1 MIKGISLSETEQFIC
16 KDDDENNP
24 TKWKLGVIDSLIMS
38 EIQDLITLFEPD
50 STGRPDAPAKTKLC
64 LNLVRAEAVRFGLK
78 GWENFCDE
86 VGGQIIF
93 KTEKRNIGG
102 KSVDAVAD
110 DLMRIIPFTVIS
122 QLGDR
127 ILQKNRFSEEEA
139 KN

>member
-16 KDDDENNP
+16 KDDDPNSP
-24 TKWKLGVIDSLIMS
+24 TKWKLGVIDSLIMA

-50 STGRPDAPAKTKLC
+50 GSGRPDAPAKTKLC
-64 LNLVRAEAVRFGLK
+64 LNVVRAEAVRYGLK

-86 VGGQIIF
+86 VGSQIIF
-93 KTEKRNIGG
+93 RTEKRNIGG
-102 KSVDAVAD
+102 KAVDAVAD
-110 DLMRIIPFTVIS
+110 ELMRIIPFTIVS